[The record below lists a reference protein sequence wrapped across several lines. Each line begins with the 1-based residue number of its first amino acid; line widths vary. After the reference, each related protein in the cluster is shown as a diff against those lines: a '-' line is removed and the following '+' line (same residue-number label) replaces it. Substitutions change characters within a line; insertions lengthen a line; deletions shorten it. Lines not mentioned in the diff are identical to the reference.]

1 MLPLLCLGGYRPHL
15 SVVVASV
22 KMDLCTAL
30 PMSAQSHGQTI
41 FFTRHRRRIASRI
54 AVALCEGAQVKILL
68 ARVNRCAVSRLESV
82 SQGQRLS
89 MIRN

>member
-1 MLPLLCLGGYRPHL
+1 MLPLQCLGGYRPHL

-41 FFTRHRRRIASRI
+41 FFTPPSLSPSARAHKSKAFWRVLIGPPFQGKNPSR
-54 AVALCEGAQVKILL
+54 VH
-68 ARVNRCAVSRLESV
+68 VNATW
-82 SQGQRLS
+82 
-89 MIRN
+89 